1 MRQNVPLRKPGSA
14 EADTERASRS
24 IDEWLDAAVAEQ
36 SRRPA
41 RSSSDEDPSV
51 EHPLPNPIAAELHAP
66 RVSPSTTAKSSTA
79 LNSMTSWIEQ
89 AQEELAEVGRGPDI
103 PASPYTRP
111 SAPRPSYDALSAVER
126 LDSGATD
133 SRSEAQAA
141 QDQAFRNL
149 ENRIREIAGRLDS
162 PPGSSRAKPAPRQL
176 EAAVAEIRAR
186 QEALDGAIAV
196 AAMPEPAEPAASPR
210 PRAPSPAR
218 QDTDLVAPTRAP
230 TVAMATKSPV
240 TNSPAADPLATF
252 QSEIDRL
259 PGSPVG
265 GSAPAIPPGLEGL
278 KRDIDRVQASM
289 AALATRSDLDAV
301 ERSIGT
307 LAGEIAEARAQGGNL
322 VPVAAG
328 VEALQAEVQRL
339 GANGRVPAEGLSKL
353 ARDLDIVSH
362 KLDIVAAS
370 GIDPAAI
377 GALGREVAE
386 VKRMLGGMAVPAD
399 INALGS
405 QLNDMKLE
413 LARIGSRQVDAQDF
427 TSFRLAFEE
436 MRDALTL
443 NAGQSTPALSIS
455 AVQNATK
462 DELQPIASM
471 LVMLIEK
478 IERLERHSGD
488 PEMVEQIERQIAGLS
503 ATIGSTAA
511 RDPGL
516 ADLSHAMSDL
526 MSEVASWRDGTV
538 EIAEQAA
545 RHAVAQTIEAMR
557 GEFGQQDAA
566 PQPSFAREPNV
577 AQASA
582 YGDFAEP
589 QPAAPQGRAPLALQE
604 VSLSPDEAHRPR
616 EMSDAALRRLNETLV
631 LGPTLSE
638 ADRPLPRAT
647 ETEIL
652 LEPGAGRPRSAPHA
666 VPEPEVPSDQRDI
679 KASFIA
685 AARRAA
691 QAAAADA
698 DKTKGRGA
706 ERSAAAPAETGQ
718 GQARIRAMLDR
729 LRRPLLVS
737 AAALV
742 VAIGSYRLASELTS
756 EDATNLLAGKTA
768 QNVTAVATAPI
779 ITAPPVNKV
788 ATLAPPAELPDPTT
802 TASVPA
808 ARESSASAS
817 LAQSYSAPQ
826 PLSGLDTGAG
836 EARPAAQAAPV
847 VSMPEASA
855 QKQVS
860 QLPAAAP
867 SAAPPTKTA
876 ATDAASGT
884 LPPSLKQAA
893 TNGDP
898 IALYELAVRTLDGRG
913 VARDPRAAV
922 TLFEKAGDKNLAPAQ
937 YRAGNAYEK
946 GLGVPRDVEAARR
959 WYQRAA
965 ENGNTRAM
973 HNLAVLMA
981 EGASGKPDYAAA
993 LNWFLKAS
1001 EHGVRDSQFNLAVL
1015 FARGLGTQQDLVRSY
1030 QWFAVAAA
1038 QGDDEAGRKRDE
1050 VAARLQPADLARAKT
1065 VVERWRVTPSNPAAN
1080 EVPAAGAKWSEIP
1093 ARRSGR
1099 A

>member
-36 SRRPA
+36 SRRQPA
-41 RSSSDEDPSV
+41 ASTDHSAPAEQALAQ
-51 EHPLPNPIAAELHAP
+51 PLAAELP
-66 RVSPSTTAKSSTA
+66 QTRISPSTSAKSSTA
-79 LNSMTSWIEQ
+79 LNSMTSWIER
-89 AQEELAEVGRGPDI
+89 AQEELAEVGKGPDADTQSYARTT
-103 PASPYTRP
+103 AS
-111 SAPRPSYDALSAVER
+111 RPSYDALSAVER
-126 LDSGATD
+126 LDTGLGLTD
-133 SRSEAQAA
+133 SRSDAQAA

-149 ENRIREIAGRLDS
+149 ENRIREIAGRLDMS
-162 PPGSSRAKPAPRQL
+162 SNGSRAKPAPRQL

-186 QEALDGAIAV
+186 QAALDEEPRAAV
-196 AAMPEPAEPAASPR
+196 QAEPPPPPPSL
-210 PRAPSPAR
+210 RAPAPPSPALPPETPAPSR
-218 QDTDLVAPTRAP
+218 PPVAPKAAAKRT
-230 TVAMATKSPV
+230 T
-240 TNSPAADPLATF
+240 ADPLATF
-252 QSEIDRL
+252 HTEIDRL
-259 PGSPVG
+259 PGSPG
-265 GSAPAIPPGLEGL
+265 GSTPPAIPSGLEGL

-289 AALATRSDLDAV
+289 AALATRSDLNAV
-301 ERSIGT
+301 ERSIGA
-307 LAGEIAEARAQGGNL
+307 LAGEIAEARARGGSL
-322 VPVAAG
+322 VPVEAE

-339 GANGRVPAEGLSKL
+339 GAHGRSPGEGLGKL
-353 ARDLDIVSH
+353 ARDIDIVSH

-377 GALGREVAE
+377 GALGREIAD
-386 VKRMLGGMAVPAD
+386 VKRMLGAMAAPAD
-399 INALGS
+399 LGALGD
-405 QLNDMKLE
+405 QLNEMKLE

-427 TSFRLAFEE
+427 TSFRIAFEE
-436 MRDALTL
+436 MRDALSL
-443 NAGQSTPALSIS
+443 GAGQNAPALSIS

-545 RHAVAQTIEAMR
+545 RNAVAQTIEAMR
-557 GEFGQQDAA
+557 GEFAPSDAA
-566 PQPSFAREPNV
+566 TPRPGFAAADDVPSR
-577 AQASA
+577 
-582 YGDFAEP
+582 
-589 QPAAPQGRAPLALQE
+589 AAPEQQAESQRAAVEPVA
-604 VSLSPDEAHRPR
+604 SPPVRDAKPASDEADRPR
-616 EMSDAALRRLNETLV
+616 EMSDAALRRLNEAML
-631 LGPTLSE
+631 LGPTLTE
-638 ADRPLPRAT
+638 ADRPLPPRAP
-647 ETEIL
+647 ENEVL
-652 LEPGAGRPRSAPHA
+652 LEPGAGRPRSVPHV
-666 VPEPEVPSDQRDI
+666 VPEPEMSGDQRDI

-698 DKTKGRGA
+698 EKSKGRTA
-706 ERSAAAPAETGQ
+706 DRTTAIPADKGQ
-718 GQARIRAMLDR
+718 GQAKIRAMLDR

-742 VAIGSYRLASELTS
+742 VAIGSYRLASELAA
-756 EDATNLLAGKTA
+756 EDPAQLLANLAT
-768 QNVTAVATAPI
+768 QNSSLVASAPV
-779 ITAPPVNKV
+779 ITAPAANKV
-788 ATLAPPAELPDPTT
+788 AAVTPPAEVPEPNT

-808 ARESSASAS
+808 PREANASAAPQQSPAPQASAVPESVAASSA
-817 LAQSYSAPQ
+817 PN
-826 PLSGLDTGAG
+826 
-836 EARPAAQAAPV
+836 AAAAT
-847 VSMPEASA
+847 PEPSS
-855 QKQVS
+855 QKQAS
-860 QLPAAAP
+860 QLPAAGPGAP
-867 SAAPPTKTA
+867 LPAKPAS
-876 ATDAASGT
+876 DAAAGAS
-884 LPPSLKQAA
+884 SLRQAA
-893 TNGDP
+893 LNGDP
-898 IALYELAVRTLDGRG
+898 VALYELAIRTMDGRG

-922 TLFEKAGDKNLAPAQ
+922 ALFEKAGEKNLAPAQ

-946 GLGVPRDVEAARR
+946 GIGVPRDVEAARR

-981 EGASGKPDYAAA
+981 EGAGGKPDYAAA
-993 LNWFLKAS
+993 MTWFSKAS

-1015 FARGLGTQQDLVRSY
+1015 FARGLGTQLDLVRSY
-1030 QWFAVAAA
+1030 TWFAVAAS

-1050 VAARLQPADLARAKT
+1050 VAARLQPADLARAKAA
-1065 VVERWRVTPSNPAAN
+1065 VERWRMTPPNPTAN
-1080 EVPAAGAKWSEIP
+1080 EVPPTAAKWSYMP
-1093 ARRSGR
+1093 GRRSGR